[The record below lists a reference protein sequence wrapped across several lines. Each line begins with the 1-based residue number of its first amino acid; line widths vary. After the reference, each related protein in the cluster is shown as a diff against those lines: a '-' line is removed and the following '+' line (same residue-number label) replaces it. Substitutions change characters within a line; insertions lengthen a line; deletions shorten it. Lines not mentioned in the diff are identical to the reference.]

1 MFQKQ
6 IKDSEPTSIDPGMML
21 AQGNHRAEHRLH
33 QPLQLVPSNNTGSAT
48 QAGLSMHYLK
58 AYPQILA
65 FKNSQSIA
73 RDLLGPSTPPRL
85 DKRILIV
92 YQLHHPESRY
102 HAWWNPA
109 MIYVSHAVLTSST
122 DPEWRFY
129 FVLCLKA
136 YRTLS
141 IAYPFA
147 AIGYKA
153 LLTLAMAEGKLS
165 ADQTRKL
172 LKQLFHGKGRENVR
186 HTRNSRVYMDLNKIQ
201 DKDDSGNAEA
211 LADDFEKLAVVKEF
225 TYL

>member
-1 MFQKQ
+1 M
-6 IKDSEPTSIDPGMML
+6 DHLLTPNLSIYFHCLVML
-21 AQGNHRAEHRLH
+21 LVRPWMRKALH
-33 QPLQLVPSNNTGSAT
+33 VHTMSTTWSPDEVFHASVSQL
-48 QAGLSMHYLK
+48 
-58 AYPQILA
+58 
-65 FKNSQSIA
+65 
-73 RDLLGPSTPPRL
+73 
-85 DKRILIV
+85 KRILIV

-122 DPEWRFY
+122 DPAWRFY
-129 FVLCLKA
+129 FLLCLKA

-147 AIGYKA
+147 TIGYKA
-153 LLTLAMAEGKLS
+153 FLTLAMAEGKLS
-165 ADQTRKL
+165 ADQARRL
-172 LKQLFHGKGRENVR
+172 LKQLFHGKGRGNVR
-186 HTRNSRVYMDLNKIQ
+186 DTRISRVYVDLNKSQ